1 MKMKMK
7 IVIILFL
14 ICIYFFTIRA
24 RVLLDIN
31 YWKNRNQTLHTG
43 LRNALS
49 YTIAKLESSD
59 LKPFLTAG
67 TLLGAVREND
77 IIAWDDDLDIAI
89 YVKDKANANK
99 TVNLLERIY
108 EGDRKYKFGTLFG
121 IHRISHKRD
130 TNIFVDV
137 IMYIDSPDDKD
148 KLVVNSKMYMFMWP
162 RESLL
167 RNEIDLKNV
176 NILDNVYKGPSD
188 SHRVLKRWY
197 GDDCIETGKPT
208 HKHRQRNENWLA
220 FEFDQN
226 VLRLLNMFKRSTIQ
240 F

>member
-1 MKMKMK
+1 MK
-7 IVIILFL
+7 IVIIILFL
-14 ICIYFFTIRA
+14 IFMYFFIIRA
-24 RVLLDIN
+24 GVLLDIN
-31 YWKNRNQTLHTG
+31 YWKNRNKTLHTR
-43 LRNALS
+43 LRNALR
-49 YTIAKLESSD
+49 YTITKLESND

-89 YVKDKANANK
+89 YVKDKANADN

-108 EGDRKYKFGTLFG
+108 EDDRKYKFGPLFG
-121 IHRISHKRD
+121 IHRISHRRD

-148 KLVVNSKMYMFMWP
+148 KLVVNSKLYMFMWP
-162 RESLL
+162 QEYLL
-167 RNEIDLKNV
+167 RNEIDLENV
-176 NILDNVYKGPSD
+176 NISDNVYKGPSD

-197 GDDCIETGKPT
+197 GDDCIKTGKPT
-208 HKHRQRNENWLA
+208 HKHRQQNEIWLMH
-220 FEFDQN
+220 EFDQI